1 MCLSFICLIYC
12 FTSVKTAEVMSGQ
25 SGLTTLFHGKPT
37 RGSLPVFIAL
47 HSFASNGQLA
57 LLKSA
62 EGGNI
67 SLGKNV
73 LNRKV
78 DLGSTCIRS
87 GHATDQATAP
97 GNESLRMT
105 QDISIIETR
114 G

>member
-1 MCLSFICLIYC
+1 MLICDADFAAVVLLGCWKQNNPYEICHTDMCLCFVCLIYC

-25 SGLTTLFHGKPT
+25 SNLTTLFQGKPT

-57 LLKSA
+57 LLESA

-73 LNRKV
+73 PDGTV
-78 DLGSTCIRS
+78 DLGSICI
-87 GHATDQATAP
+87 
-97 GNESLRMT
+97 
-105 QDISIIETR
+105 
-114 G
+114 